1 MAKIKIP
8 STPKETQAP
17 PIKKKRRVRLKN
29 VSPSAQKRRLV
40 ARAKIIARKRLACP
54 RKPVQSFREAFGAS
68 DDEVSVQYFICI
80 TVRVCVICSPVQWS
94 SNPPFSPYTSA
105 YRARLLLWGSRT

>member
-17 PIKKKRRVRLKN
+17 PVEKKKRVRLKN
-29 VSPSAQKRRLV
+29 VSPSAKKRRLV
-40 ARAKIIARKRLACP
+40 ARAKIIARKRLAYP

-68 DDEVSVQYFICI
+68 DDEVNIKYLICI
-80 TVRVCVICSPVQWS
+80 TVRVCVMCSPVQW
-94 SNPPFSPYTSA
+94 
-105 YRARLLLWGSRT
+105 